1 MFDQRITFALGA
13 VATALTLGCT
23 GNHEASAKSASADMQ
38 IAPAPVA
45 GSTASTTTTAAGTST
60 ATVPNPTGASAAVA
74 SGAPT
79 SPSASALTPTGS
91 PSDTATVRAP
101 VVVGSHPTP
110 PVLDSLIRG
119 TLAARGLYVYRFGA
133 NPRRMKHLIGI
144 ADSTE
149 INALI
154 IDVKDE
160 FGLNYVSDD
169 PMVRKNAGTQVK
181 ASHLGALVD
190 TIRAH
195 GILPVARIVVFKDS
209 VTARNNPDHTIRK
222 ADGTAWHDKKSQT
235 WVNPYANAIWEYN
248 FRVAE
253 DAIKMGFGEI
263 QFDYIR
269 FPEPY
274 KSLPPQV
281 FPEQRGR
288 TKPQVLA
295 EFLTTARKRFA
306 QYGIRTTAD
315 VFGLVT
321 SVGGA
326 LEVGQQWEPIAKS
339 VDVVLPM
346 TYPSHYPPGSFQLPH
361 PNAAPYDVIHIAVS
375 RARERDAKLGITGEH
390 VRPWLQ
396 AFTIG
401 KPPYG
406 PEQLSEQKRGVY
418 DSGYDGW
425 VMWEPGS
432 RYDKFLPALEPT
444 FVSRKKNPPVPRPS
458 NRLE

>member
-1 MFDQRITFALGA
+1 MFHQRITFGLGA

-23 GNHEASAKSASADMQ
+23 GTHEASAKSAAADMQ
-38 IAPAPVA
+38 IAPAPVTA
-45 GSTASTTTTAAGTST
+45 ANVSSTANGASNT
-60 ATVPNPTGASAAVA
+60 ATAPAGVAASSSAPS
-74 SGAPT
+74 SGAATLSRPDAPRGT
-79 SPSASALTPTGS
+79 NAIRDTP
-91 PSDTATVRAP
+91 AVRAP
-101 VVVGSHPTP
+101 VVVGNHPTP
-110 PVLDSLIRG
+110 PVLDSLIKG
-119 TLAARGLYVYRFGA
+119 TLAARGLYVFRFGA

-181 ASHLGALVD
+181 ASHLAALVD

-222 ADGTAWHDKKSQT
+222 ADGTAWHDKKGQT

-274 KSLPPQV
+274 QSLPPQV

-288 TKPQVLA
+288 SKPQVLA
-295 EFLTTARKRFA
+295 EFLSTARKRFA

-361 PNAAPYDVIHIAVS
+361 PNAAPYDVLHIAVS
-375 RARERDAKLGITGEH
+375 RARERDAKLGIMGEH

-396 AFTIG
+396 AFTLG
-401 KPPYG
+401 KPAYG
-406 PEQLSEQKRGVY
+406 PEQLEEQKRGVY

>member
-1 MFDQRITFALGA
+1 MRYQKIA
-13 VATALTLGCT
+13 VAIAALTVASAPACT
-23 GNHEASAKSASADMQ
+23 GTHEASAKSATPDLQVSPAQITNGIASSAGESS
-38 IAPAPVA
+38 PAPP
-45 GSTASTTTTAAGTST
+45 
-60 ATVPNPTGASAAVA
+60 ATVAA
-74 SGAPT
+74 
-79 SPSASALTPTGS
+79 
-91 PSDTATVRAP
+91 DTDTTVRP
-101 VVVGSHPTP
+101 TVNMGHHPTP
-110 PVLDSLIRG
+110 PVLDSLIKG
-119 TLAARGLYVYRFGA
+119 TLPVRGLYVFRFA
-133 NPRRMKHLIGI
+133 ASPRRLKHLIGI

-154 IDVKDE
+154 IDIKDE

-169 PMVRKNAGTQVK
+169 PMVRKNQGTQVK
-181 ASHLGALVD
+181 AHNLGALVD

-222 ADGTAWHDKKSQT
+222 ADGTAWHDKKGQT

-281 FPEQRGR
+281 FPEQKGR
-288 TKPQVLA
+288 SKPQVLG
-295 EFLTTARKRFA
+295 EFLNAARARFA
-306 QYGIRTTAD
+306 KLGVRTTAD
-315 VFGLVT
+315 IFGLVT
-321 SVGGA
+321 TVGGA
-326 LEVGQQWEPIAKS
+326 LEVGQQWEPITKA

-346 TYPSHYPPGSFQLPH
+346 TYPSHYPPGSFQLPR
-361 PNAAPYDVIHIAVS
+361 PNAAPYDVLHIAIS
-375 RARERDAKLGITGEH
+375 RARERDEKLGIKGEH

-396 AFTIG
+396 AFSLG
-401 KPPYG
+401 KPAYG
-406 PEQLSEQKRGVY
+406 AEQLEEQKKGVY
-418 DSGYDGW
+418 DAGYDGW

-432 RYDKFLPALEPT
+432 RYDKFLPGLEKT
-444 FVSRKKNPPVPRPS
+444 FVSRKKVPPVPRPA
-458 NRLE
+458 NRLD